1 MTIKKTLFQ
10 QAIQDAIIKVLKNH
24 GGELPE
30 KKVCNL
36 LGITTSDIPWGHNIG
51 WARCLQLDQEFTL
64 IISGVTNMTSAI
76 KDQLTL
82 DKPNKESKLVS
93 SNIELRDKALSQL
106 ENFEAMTNYN
116 EAMTDYKKWKEAA
129 AAMKEVKELLKQI
142 N

>member
-24 GGELPE
+24 GGELSE

-36 LGITTSDIPWGHNIG
+36 IGITTSDIPWGHNVG

-106 ENFEAMTNYN
+106 EIFQ
-116 EAMTDYKKWKEAA
+116 AMTDYKKWKEAA
-129 AAMKEVKELLKQI
+129 AAIKEVKELLKQI

>member
-10 QAIQDAIIKVLKNH
+10 QAIQDAIINVLKNH

-30 KKVCNL
+30 KKVCKL
-36 LGITTSDIPWGHNIG
+36 IGITPSDIPWGHNVG

-64 IISGVTNMTSAI
+64 ILSGVINMTSSQ

-82 DKPNKESKLVS
+82 DNSNEESKMVVS
-93 SNIELRDKALSQL
+93 NTELRDKAMSQL
-106 ENFEAMTNYN
+106 EIFQIAL
-116 EAMTDYKKWKEAA
+116 DYKEWKKAS
-129 AAMKEVKELLKQI
+129 AAMQEVKELLKQI